1 MDQLTTPAP
10 DETVAARLGFTANGG
25 KVGEL
30 LRQLDGN
37 ATPVSYTHLTL
48 PTKRIV

>member
-1 MDQLTTPAP
+1 MRV
-10 DETVAARLGFTANGG
+10 TVARETSVPVMLTVPTCRWRVVRHVRSMVLPAY
-25 KVGEL
+25 
-30 LRQLDGN
+30 